1 MTIDT
6 DWIAGY
12 ADGELEPERRRLVG
26 AALAR
31 DPALAAALRR
41 EREVSTLL
49 SAAFRPVE
57 EPTPQSLAALLAPAV
72 AASPSIRRRRPAA
85 RWLGAIAAAVA
96 LVAAGAGGW
105 TALRVIDG
113 LESRVAR
120 IEVAEQQRVAARTAI
135 TSGRADVLERSPNGV
150 EMPWRSGDGAV
161 AGRVRPV
168 STFIDGTGRFCREF
182 TEAIEGPDG
191 RSVGGGIACRV
202 GQRDWRL
209 WWPEEGGQ
217 PDGGQAL

>member
-57 EPTPQSLAALLAPAV
+57 EPTPRAVAALLAPAA

-85 RWLGAIAAAVA
+85 RWLRAIAAAVA
-96 LVAAGAGGW
+96 LVAVGAGGW
-105 TALRVIDG
+105 TALRAIDG

-120 IEVAEQQRVAARTAI
+120 IEAAEQQRVTTQTAI
-135 TSGRADVLERSPNGV
+135 ANGRADVLERSPNGV

-168 STFIDGTGRFCREF
+168 STFVDGSGRFCREF

-191 RSVGGGIACRV
+191 HRVGGGIACRV

-209 WWPEEGGQ
+209 WWSQDGGE
-217 PDGGQAL
+217 PAGQAL